1 MIRSHARDS
10 ELMSDSKLQ
19 TDRADFKLQMQ
30 GQAPEPFRRLALS
43 TAGKAR
49 LVGSIFIFL

>member
-1 MIRSHARDS
+1 VIRSHARDS